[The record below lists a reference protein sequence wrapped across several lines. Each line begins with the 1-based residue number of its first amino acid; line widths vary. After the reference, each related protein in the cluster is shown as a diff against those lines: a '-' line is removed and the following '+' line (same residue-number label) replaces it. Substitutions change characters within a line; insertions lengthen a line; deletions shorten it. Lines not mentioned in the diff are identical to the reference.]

1 MRFTFPL
8 KNTPLTLFIFVVFF
22 FSGGSCSRWNIGDIG
37 PTVSVTR
44 IINDATHLE
53 ISQKF
58 DVILKQ
64 DTTAPEFYI
73 IEYPEKLIPNIV
85 HELKDQILKISDNNR
100 GKWTQ
105 DLQMRPK
112 ITVNL
117 HRYTSLNINGSS
129 KWTCSDTLRGKA
141 LNIEMSSVMDHNL
154 WIDYNDVTGKCNNLG
169 SLTLSGRGTLFS
181 FTVESGSQLNAG
193 NMRCHDAYFWH
204 FTQKD
209 CFVSPEKQ
217 AFLYLYNSGNVY
229 IKPVDFYRFE
239 FKEKGSG
246 RIIYKP

>member
-1 MRFTFPL
+1 MRLTFPL

-85 HELKDQILKISDNNR
+85 LFIYF
-100 GKWTQ
+100 
-105 DLQMRPK
+105 
-112 ITVNL
+112 VN
-117 HRYTSLNINGSS
+117 HRFFQFFLPEN
-129 KWTCSDTLRGKA
+129 
-141 LNIEMSSVMDHNL
+141 
-154 WIDYNDVTGKCNNLG
+154 
-169 SLTLSGRGTLFS
+169 
-181 FTVESGSQLNAG
+181 
-193 NMRCHDAYFWH
+193 H
-204 FTQKD
+204 FH
-209 CFVSPEKQ
+209 FYKQ
-217 AFLYLYNSGNVY
+217 
-229 IKPVDFYRFE
+229 
-239 FKEKGSG
+239 
-246 RIIYKP
+246 